1 MNVKTGLWVIHK
13 KIVKILSV
21 TALLLLLLLLLL
33 FKATKVKEIML
44 FVCGQS
50 ISYKKDIG
58 AGLIQPVLK
67 MSAFTLEHRYYSPV
81 VTALFIFLC
90 NPLLK
95 YRFFL
100 WSALLI

>member
-21 TALLLLLLLLLL
+21 TALLLLLLLL

-44 FVCGQS
+44 FVCGQP

-67 MSAFTLEHRYYSPV
+67 SLHSHWNIAITLLLLLPFLFFC
-81 VTALFIFLC
+81 VTHYFSTGSFCGQLF
-90 NPLLK
+90 
-95 YRFFL
+95 
-100 WSALLI
+100 